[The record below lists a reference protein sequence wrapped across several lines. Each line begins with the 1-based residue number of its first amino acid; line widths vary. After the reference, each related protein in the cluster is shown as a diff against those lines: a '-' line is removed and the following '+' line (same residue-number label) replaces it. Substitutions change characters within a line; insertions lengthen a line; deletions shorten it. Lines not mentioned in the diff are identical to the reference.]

1 MNEYYMINSFPCPLP
16 GYPSTH
22 TISEKPVRGEK
33 KNPFLWSIQAKEH
46 QMLSQ
51 EVLWAE
57 SFKLSAC

>member
-33 KNPFLWSIQAKEH
+33 KIHFSGQYRQKNTKCYPKK
-46 QMLSQ
+46 
-51 EVLWAE
+51 
-57 SFKLSAC
+57 SFGQKVSS